1 MISFQV
7 VNLHW
12 IYTYIPICYVCTK
25 KLKFTTDNPII
36 IKLTM
41 NISIDHKSHIP
52 LHIQAELL
60 LRELIKDP
68 AYQAGK
74 LLPNEVDLAKKLAIS
89 RTTLRQAL
97 NKLVYEEL
105 LVRKK
110 GYGTKVAP
118 SKISS
123 KSMNWLSFS
132 QEMKARGIPVKNYEL
147 HVSWVY
153 PDEQIANL
161 FDIKTDKKILKLERL
176 RGGAE
181 GAFVYFISYFHPRI
195 GLTGEED
202 FKQPLYEMLETEHS
216 VIANLSKEEISAIT
230 ANKFIAGKL
239 EVETGSPIL
248 FRKRFVYDQGD
259 RAMEY
264 NLGYYNAESFIY
276 TVESRRNH

>member
-1 MISFQV
+1 MQR
-7 VNLHW
+7 
-12 IYTYIPICYVCTK
+12 IYTYIPISYVCTK
-25 KLKFTTDNPII
+25 KLKFTDDNCII

-68 AYQAGK
+68 VYQAGK

-195 GLTGEED
+195 GLTGEEN